1 MVTLASDDFAVDRQ
15 LSSPVCKAVGFVTS
29 EFIDFSLIIKLVATG
44 LLVLSA
50 TVLAE
55 RFGAFVGAII
65 ASMPLSAGPAYLFL
79 ALEHGSAFIAKSSL
93 TSLSVH
99 AMTPIL
105 LIICAGLVRRFGIA
119 VALGV
124 ALAVWFGGAILV
136 TRAGLSFEAAVWL
149 NVAVFAVTMPLSW
162 PLRLEVD
169 AKRARRG
176 LIDVVLRIGAVAA
189 IVGAAV
195 IAGRVFGPKAA
206 GLMALVPV
214 IWISVAVIL
223 AARAGPDMCQSVL
236 ANGVPAMIG
245 FAIAFVA
252 MHLTVSSFGWPVAL
266 SLALAIAVGWNLLLT
281 TFRPMSKRA
290 RPAGG

>member
-1 MVTLASDDFAVDRQ
+1 MYKRQ
-15 LSSPVCKAVGFVTS
+15 
-29 EFIDFSLIIKLVATG
+29 
-44 LLVLSA
+44 
-50 TVLAE
+50 
-55 RFGAFVGAII
+55 
-65 ASMPLSAGPAYLFL
+65 
-79 ALEHGSAFIAKSSL
+79 
-93 TSLSVH
+93 
-99 AMTPIL
+99 
-105 LIICAGLVRRFGIA
+105 
-119 VALGV
+119 
-124 ALAVWFGGAILV
+124 VWFGGAILV

-149 NVAVFAVTMPLSW
+149 NVAVFCVTLPLSW
-162 PLRLEVD
+162 PLRLDVS

-176 LIDVVLRIGAVAA
+176 VVDVVLRIAAVAT

-223 AARAGPDMCQSVL
+223 AVRAGPEMCQSVL

-252 MHLTVSSFGWPVAL
+252 MHLTVDRFGWPVAL
-266 SLALAIAVGWNLLLT
+266 SLALVIAVGWNLLLT
-281 TFRPMSKRA
+281 TFRPAPRRA